1 MPDTPRHTQ
10 DTWLPGTPGSG
21 PAPDAPHSGSAA
33 ADPGYEAT
41 TLHGKTD
48 AAGAARGADI
58 AHRAGGTRT
67 GTPGSGT
74 HGTDAIASA
83 RTSAPGSTDRT
94 SVPGST
100 DRTSVPGPDGTG
112 AHTTG
117 THTTTPGPDGT
128 GAHTTGVH
136 ATTPGREGTGVHAT
150 TPDHDGAGARA
161 AGLHKGG
168 TPHGNSPHTGPDGR
182 LLPTDTCDRLSE
194 QLRQAVAGFV
204 DRPRDAVE
212 EADLVLHE
220 LTERLTDALTER
232 RRTLTQN
239 WKAPAQGEPKD
250 GAAPAADTEQLR
262 LALRDYRELAER
274 LMGV

>member
-10 DTWLPGTPGSG
+10 DTWLPGTPGST
-21 PAPDAPHSGSAA
+21 PHPDAPRSGSAA
-33 ADPGYEAT
+33 ADPGYEAA

-48 AAGAARGADI
+48 PAGAARGADT
-58 AHRAGGTRT
+58 AHRAGGTET
-67 GTPGSGT
+67 GTAGSGGGTDSPLVAAHPQGGTGT
-74 HGTDAIASA
+74 HGTDTTASSATSA
-83 RTSAPGSTDRT
+83 RTSAPGSA
-94 SVPGST
+94 

-117 THTTTPGPDGT
+117 
-128 GAHTTGVH
+128 AH
-136 ATTPGREGTGVHAT
+136 ATTPGRDGTGVHVT
-150 TPDHDGAGARA
+150 TPSRENTGARTT
-161 AGLHKGG
+161 GPHKDG
-168 TPHGNSPHTGPDGR
+168 TPHGSSPHTGTDGR
-182 LLPTDTCDRLSE
+182 LLPTDTCDRFSE

-212 EADLVLHE
+212 EADLVLQE

-232 RRTLTQN
+232 RRTLAKN
-239 WKAPAQGEPKD
+239 WRTPAQGEPKD

>member
-10 DTWLPGTPGSG
+10 DTWLPGTPGS
-21 PAPDAPHSGSAA
+21 APDAPHSGSAA

-48 AAGAARGADI
+48 AAGAARGTDT
-58 AHRAGGTRT
+58 AHRAGGTET
-67 GTPGSGT
+67 GSAGSGGTDSPLVAAHPRGGTGT
-74 HGTDAIASA
+74 HGTDATASATSA
-83 RTSAPGSTDRT
+83 RTSAPGPADRT
-94 SVPGST
+94 SVPGSA

-112 AHTTG
+112 AHTTPPG
-117 THTTTPGPDGT
+117 TDGT
-128 GAHTTGVH
+128 GAHTTG
-136 ATTPGREGTGVHAT
+136 P
-150 TPDHDGAGARA
+150 
-161 AGLHKGG
+161 HKDG
-168 TPHGNSPHTGPDGR
+168 TPHGSSPHTGPDGR

-232 RRTLTQN
+232 RRTLTRN
-239 WKAPAQGEPKD
+239 WKAPSQGEPKD